1 MTTSTPDPRTVP
13 PPASG
18 RPGRAVRRVLVVAN
32 AYPDEERPGYGA
44 YVHTAVRGLRAAG
57 LDVDV
62 LAVRGYRGKQ
72 EYVRG
77 VRGVLALNARPR
89 GYDVVHAYYG
99 LMGMVARLQVR
110 VPLVITFTG
119 GDIQGDRDEQGRPVR
134 SSLLK
139 ARAYLQ
145 TARAAAATT
154 TQTEAMAALLP
165 PAARARNRVINVGVD
180 LGAFGRLTRAQ
191 ARAELGWPADE
202 RTVIFVA
209 DPSRQVKN
217 FPLAEAAVERLRRER
232 AGVRLRVAGDV
243 PHSEVPTWMAAADA
257 LVLTSRSEGS
267 PNVVKEAMA
276 AGLPAVS
283 TPVGDVPRLFDG
295 VPGCFIRE
303 PEPAALAEGLAA
315 ALDHGRTPAAQ
326 AAIAPLGLERYTE
339 QVIDLYEHVARR

>member
-1 MTTSTPDPRTVP
+1 MTTSTPATRSAPTP
-13 PPASG
+13 PPA
-18 RPGRAVRRVLVVAN
+18 RPRTVRRVLVVAN
-32 AYPDEERPGYGA
+32 AYPDADRPGYGA

-77 VRGVLALNARPR
+77 LRDVLALNARPR

-110 VPLVITFTG
+110 LPLVITFTG

-139 ARAYLQ
+139 ARAYLE
-145 TARAAAATT
+145 TARLAAATT

-165 PAARARNRVINVGVD
+165 RAARARNRVINVGVD
-180 LGAFGRLTRAQ
+180 LSAFGRLTREQ
-191 ARAELGWPADE
+191 ARAQLGWPAGE

-217 FPLAEAAVERLRRER
+217 FPLAEAAVLRLQRDRPD
-232 AGVRLRVAGDV
+232 VRLRVAGDIG
-243 PHSEVPTWMAAADA
+243 HAEVPTWMAAADA
-257 LVLTSRSEGS
+257 LLLTSRSEGS

-276 AGLPAVS
+276 AALPAVS
-283 TPVGDVPRLFDG
+283 TPVGDVPELFAG
-295 VPGCFIRE
+295 VPGCFVRDPD
-303 PEPAALAEGLAA
+303 PEALAGGLAA
-315 ALDHGRTPAAQ
+315 ALDHGPAPAAR
-326 AAIAPLGLERYTE
+326 AAIAPLALERYTE
-339 QVIDLYEHVARR
+339 QVIDVYEQVARR